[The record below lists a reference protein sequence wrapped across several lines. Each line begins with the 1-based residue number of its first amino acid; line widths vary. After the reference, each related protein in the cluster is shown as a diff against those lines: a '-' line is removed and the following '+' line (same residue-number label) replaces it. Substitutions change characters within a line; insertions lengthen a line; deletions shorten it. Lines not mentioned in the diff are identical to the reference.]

1 MQPTID
7 KPALAHLRERL
18 LDSRYPRLLRS
29 GPWVI
34 ATNGWSAALVREE
47 GEAEPCDAGIAE
59 VLIIGTRD
67 DFVARLRDLRE
78 WAGEP
83 GRWSVLPCPNWARHS
98 RFASTEDP
106 HDYDDAECYYG
117 CTYVAGLGFAYED
130 TTRTYGEDWG
140 IVAGVTLDCSLLA
153 DLLAPWPEG
162 PVWLWVDRGALHV
175 VASDDSW
182 RVVLMCGD
190 PKRVNVGAR
199 GEFTSCGARMLCG
212 GFCCLT
218 RGHSGEHECIGDT
231 RGEPGSCPA

>member
-67 DFVARLRDLRE
+67 GFVARLRDLRE

-98 RFASTEDP
+98 RFAST
-106 HDYDDAECYYG
+106 
-117 CTYVAGLGFAYED
+117 ED

-199 GEFTSCGARMLCG
+199 GEFT
-212 GFCCLT
+212 
-218 RGHSGEHECIGDT
+218 
-231 RGEPGSCPA
+231 